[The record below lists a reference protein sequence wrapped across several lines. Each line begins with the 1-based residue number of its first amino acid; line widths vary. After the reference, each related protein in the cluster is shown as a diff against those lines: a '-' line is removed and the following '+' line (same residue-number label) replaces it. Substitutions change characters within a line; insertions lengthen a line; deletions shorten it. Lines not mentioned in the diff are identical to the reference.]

1 MKARVVS
8 DANQPAHGFI
18 LAHRRSFLL
27 KPVGEELEME
37 QASGFWAAAIAVA
50 ASPVAIAAGIAK
62 GSYDAASGAGGF
74 DEGFHAAADPI
85 IETARKFGTEHS
97 ETITKGLLG
106 GAAATLGARI
116 VNESLKH
123 LKK

>member
-1 MKARVVS
+1 MR
-8 DANQPAHGFI
+8 
-18 LAHRRSFLL
+18 
-27 KPVGEELEME
+27 EELNME
-37 QASGFWAAAIAVA
+37 QTSGFWADVIGVA

-62 GSYDAASGAGGF
+62 GSYDAATGSGAF

-85 IETARKFGTEHS
+85 IASARKFGTEHR
-97 ETITKGLLG
+97 ETITKGRLG

-123 LKK
+123 LKR

>member
-1 MKARVVS
+1 
-8 DANQPAHGFI
+8 
-18 LAHRRSFLL
+18 L
-27 KPVGEELEME
+27 KSVREGLKME

-50 ASPVAIAAGIAK
+50 ASPVAIAAGIVK
-62 GSYDAASGAGGF
+62 GSYDAASGAGAF

-85 IETARKFGTEHS
+85 IETARKFGTEHR